1 MAIISNGRRTIGGFP
16 TGAIEEEQAFVYV
29 GGKRLRRGFT
39 TGSCAAA
46 ASKAAVQMLLS
57 GSPVDFADIIT
68 PRGIPLHVPVEDA
81 SIFPDRVSCAV
92 RKDGGDDA
100 DDTNGALIYATAS
113 RKGTAGVEVEGGKGV
128 GRVTRRGL
136 DQPVGAAAINRV
148 PRAMIKE
155 AVEDVCGAFGYT
167 GGIRVEIGVPE
178 GERIAARTFNPRLGI
193 VGGISILGTSGI
205 VEPMSETALLDSIR
219 AEMKVFMAPGRK
231 YILTVPGNYGKDF
244 LVSYPG
250 LEGQQPV
257 ECSNFVGDFLDMAV
271 ELGAEGVLLVG
282 NLGKLVKLAGGIM
295 NTHSRNADARME
307 ILASNALLAGAD
319 AETASRIMGCVSTD
333 DALETLSGKG
343 LIGPTMD
350 VLVPKI
356 EFHMNH
362 RVKGAIRV
370 AAITFSSEFGVLG
383 ETPSAEELLKKI
395 EAGE

>member
-1 MAIISNGRRTIGGFP
+1 M
-16 TGAIEEEQAFVYV
+16 GAIREEQGFVYV

-57 GSPVDFADIIT
+57 GSRVEYVDLVT
-68 PRGIPLHVPVEDA
+68 PKGIPIHVPVEDI
-81 SIFPDRVSCAV
+81 SVSPDSVSCAV

-100 DDTNGALIYATAS
+100 DDTNGALVYAKVS
-113 RKGTAGVEVEGGKGV
+113 RKASEGIEVDGGVGV

-136 DQPVGAAAINRV
+136 DQPVGNAAINRV
-148 PRAMIKE
+148 PRSMIKE
-155 AVEDVCGAFGYT
+155 AVEDVCGASGRT
-167 GGIRVEIGVPE
+167 GGISVEIAVPE
-178 GERIAARTFNPRLGI
+178 GERIAERTLNSRLGS

-205 VEPMSETALLDSIR
+205 VEPMSETALLGSIK
-219 AEMKVFMAPGRK
+219 AEMKVFMAPGRR
-231 YILTVPGNYGKDF
+231 YLLTVPGNYGKDF
-244 LVSYPG
+244 LASYPD

-257 ECSNFVGDFLDMAV
+257 ECSNFIGDFLDMAV

-295 NTHSRNADARME
+295 NTHSRNADSRME
-307 ILASNALLAGAD
+307 ILASNAVMAGAD
-319 AETASRIMGCVSTD
+319 AETARRVMGCVSTD
-333 DALETLSGKG
+333 DALEVLSEKG
-343 LIGPTMD
+343 LVGPTMD
-350 VLVPKI
+350 ILIPKM

-362 RVKGAIRV
+362 RVKGALKV

-383 ETPSAEELLKKI
+383 ETPSARELLKKI

>member
-1 MAIISNGRRTIGGFP
+1 M
-16 TGAIEEEQAFVYV
+16 GAIREEQGFVYV

-57 GSPVDFADIIT
+57 GSRVEYVDLVT
-68 PRGIPLHVPVEDA
+68 PKGIPIHVPVEDI
-81 SIFPDRVSCAV
+81 SVSPDSVSCAV

-100 DDTNGALIYATAS
+100 DDTNGALVYAKVS
-113 RKGTAGVEVEGGKGV
+113 RKVSEGIDVDGGVGV

-136 DQPVGAAAINRV
+136 DQPVGNAAINRV
-148 PRAMIKE
+148 PRSMIKE
-155 AVEDVCGAFGYT
+155 AVEDVCGAYGHT
-167 GGIRVEIGVPE
+167 GGISVEIFVPE
-178 GERIAARTFNPRLGI
+178 GERIAERTFNSRLGI

-205 VEPMSETALLDSIR
+205 VEPMSETALLGSIK
-219 AEMKVFMAPGRK
+219 AEMKVFMAPGRR
-231 YILTVPGNYGKDF
+231 YLLTVPGNYGKDF
-244 LVSYPG
+244 LASYPD

-257 ECSNFVGDFLDMAV
+257 ECSNFIGDFLDMAV

-295 NTHSRNADARME
+295 NTHSRNADSRME
-307 ILASNALLAGAD
+307 ILASNAVMAGAD
-319 AETASRIMGCVSTD
+319 AETARRVMGCVSTD
-333 DALETLSGKG
+333 DALEVLSEKG
-343 LIGPTMD
+343 LVGPTMD
-350 VLVPKI
+350 ILIPKM

-362 RVKGAIRV
+362 RVKGALKV

-383 ETPSAEELLKKI
+383 ETPSARELLKKI